1 MEHVSFTCT
10 PIVLSSSGSWG
21 PSATMAFMRQT
32 RFLSVKLDQ
41 PYSRTLIDIP
51 PMQSHPFP
59 VCNVCNL
66 IIIYSIFTKQ
76 QLIYLYTTCTIY
88 SCLARS
94 NMQCIG
100 KQYST
105 PIRRVCTWREQIG
118 IEIYIRCALYIIQ
131 TNNMCT
137 CTHACVWI
145 MFTHRDQCAHG
156 SIYSTYMYTAKVTF
170 NTSHKLQL
178 NFYVH

>member
-1 MEHVSFTCT
+1 MPRISGIAAGVVRILLSAVLTLMHATLHCKTTSAACYSRHEQEKRQTYEKKINNAEHVSFT

-32 RFLSVKLDQ
+32 SFLSVKLDQ

-51 PMQSHPFP
+51 SMQSHLFP

-88 SCLARS
+88 SS
-94 NMQCIG
+94 G
-100 KQYST
+100 K
-105 PIRRVCTWREQIG
+105 
-118 IEIYIRCALYIIQ
+118 
-131 TNNMCT
+131 
-137 CTHACVWI
+137 
-145 MFTHRDQCAHG
+145 
-156 SIYSTYMYTAKVTF
+156 K
-170 NTSHKLQL
+170 
-178 NFYVH
+178 